1 MEVDN
6 KKNVEEKRNGR
17 VEKGLTEEQ
26 GWGVAI
32 TGKGLFPMFM
42 ATNFHFNAEFPSFPS
57 FFFSSSF
64 SFLPLVS
71 FFFFF
76 FLFFRLILSWWKG
89 RWKKKK
95 RKKRRGIMGPRLNA
109 RTDYPVISQDFQKFL
124 SPLSPSIHCFDGKT
138 LLGP

>member
-1 MEVDN
+1 M
-6 KKNVEEKRNGR
+6 EEKRNGR

-57 FFFSSSF
+57 FFFPLFLFVSSSR
-64 SFLPLVS
+64 

-76 FLFFRLILSWWKG
+76 SYSGFNPFLG